1 MLFAPASLPLR
12 PSCGASSLCWF
23 LFLIQ
28 LVLLEDV
35 EEEEAYSQ
43 PGLLEW
49 NALTAIVLVR
59 RELSVKEEGRVG
71 SKL

>member
-1 MLFAPASLPLR
+1 MVLV
-12 PSCGASSLCWF
+12 
-23 LFLIQ
+23 FLIQ

-71 SKL
+71 SKI